1 VRIELLHIESCP
13 GHAHARVRLRAALD
27 ELGLSGVEVQEVL
40 VRTPEQAAQAS
51 FAGSPTILVD
61 GEDLFP
67 ARRSLLALACRVYPT
82 ESGLADCPTQA
93 QLVEALRARVSS

>member
-1 VRIELLHIESCP
+1 MKVELLHIESCP

-27 ELGLSGVEVQEVL
+27 DLGLAAVEVQEQL
-40 VRTPEQAAQAS
+40 VRTSEQAAETS

-67 ARRSLLALACRVYPT
+67 TGQLLLALACRVYPT
-82 ESGLADCPTQA
+82 NAGLADCPTQA
-93 QLVEALRARVSS
+93 QLVEALRARTVS